1 MTFERQYFLFHIDF
15 NIDTIVYVL
24 NWLVDFNVCGRTSGE
39 HVFSLS
45 CRNGLFFDHFWVIST
60 RFGLIIP
67 FLKIGSPNIGG
78 TLVEEIT

>member
-1 MTFERQYFLFHIDF
+1 MGH
-15 NIDTIVYVL
+15 
-24 NWLVDFNVCGRTSGE
+24 
-39 HVFSLS
+39 
-45 CRNGLFFDHFWVIST
+45 FDHFWVIST

>member
-1 MTFERQYFLFHIDF
+1 MF
-15 NIDTIVYVL
+15 VAG
-24 NWLVDFNVCGRTSGE
+24 LVGNMCC
-39 HVFSLS
+39 LS
-45 CRNGLFFDHFWVIST
+45 CRNGPFDHFWVIST